1 MAEQDLI
8 SPNGNILIV
17 VADNGVGITDEDQKR
32 ILDRFTVGND
42 AQDRSTDGDGL
53 GLSLTKSMVE
63 SHEGTLELRSNV

>member
-8 SPNGNILIV
+8 SPNGNILIA

-32 ILDRFTVGND
+32 ILERFTVGND
-42 AQDRSTDGDGL
+42 ALDRSTDGAGL

-63 SHEGTLELRSNV
+63 SHDGTLELRSNV

>member
-42 AQDRSTDGDGL
+42 AQDRSTDSDGL
-53 GLSLTKSMVE
+53 GLSLSKSMVE
-63 SHEGTLELRSNV
+63 SHDGTLELRSNV

>member
-42 AQDRSTDGDGL
+42 AQDRYTDGDGL

-63 SHEGTLELRSNV
+63 SHDGTLELRSNV

>member
-1 MAEQDLI
+1 MAKQDLI
-8 SPNGNILIV
+8 SPNSDNLIAI
-17 VADNGVGITDEDQKR
+17 ADNGVGITDEDQKR

-63 SHEGTLELRSNV
+63 SHDGTLELRSNV

>member
-32 ILDRFTVGND
+32 ILERFTVGND
-42 AQDRSTDGDGL
+42 ALDRSTDGAGL

-63 SHEGTLELRSNV
+63 SRDGTLELRSNV

>member
-8 SPNGNILIV
+8 SPNGNILIA

-32 ILDRFTVGND
+32 ILERFTVGND
-42 AQDRSTDGDGL
+42 ALDRSTDGAGL

-63 SHEGTLELRSNV
+63 SRDGTLELRSNV

>member
-8 SPNGNILIV
+8 SPNSNILIV

-32 ILDRFTVGND
+32 ILERFTVGND
-42 AQDRSTDGDGL
+42 VLDRSTDGAGL

-63 SHEGTLELRSNV
+63 SRDDTLELRSNV